1 MKATARV
8 AMNDARVRQVKRLLI
23 AGHRVA
29 DLARFFEVSPETIS
43 RIKRGAT
50 HRNVIVEGEAGLKP
64 TNPLEEVPE
73 GQTVP
78 RGLTEV
84 MHEEMN
90 ATLKKL
96 MEVQKEV
103 DGVETAQVAAP
114 ALAVSREALDAE
126 AKRAKEEEVRR
137 VREQAKVDGAGYGE

>member
-1 MKATARV
+1 MKPTVRV

-50 HRNVIVEGEAGLKP
+50 HRNVIVEGEAKLKP
-64 TNPLEEVPE
+64 ANPLEEVPE

-90 ATLKKL
+90 ATLAKL
-96 MEVQKEV
+96 MKVQEEL
-103 DGVETAQVAAP
+103 DRPVAAP
-114 ALAVSREALDAE
+114 VGQSVSREALDAE
-126 AKRAKEEEVRR
+126 AAKLREEEVRR
-137 VREQAKVDGAGYGE
+137 AREEAKREGAGYGE

>member
-1 MKATARV
+1 
-8 AMNDARVRQVKRLLI
+8 MNDARVRQVKRLLI

-50 HRNVIVEGEAGLKP
+50 HRNVIVEGEEGLKP
-64 TNPLEEVPE
+64 ANPLEEVPE

-90 ATLKKL
+90 ATLAKL
-96 MEVQKEV
+96 MKVQEELNGSMAV
-103 DGVETAQVAAP
+103 P
-114 ALAVSREALDAE
+114 AEQPVSREALDAE
-126 AKRAKEEEVRR
+126 AARLREEEVRR
-137 VREQAKVDGAGYGE
+137 AREEAKREGAGYEH

>member
-1 MKATARV
+1 MGQATRV
-8 AMNDARVRQVKRLLI
+8 TMNDARVRQVKRLLI

-50 HRNVIVEGEAGLKP
+50 HRNVIVEGEAKLKP
-64 TNPLEEVPE
+64 ANPLEEVPE

-90 ATLKKL
+90 ATLAKL
-96 MEVQKEV
+96 MKVQEEL
-103 DGVETAQVAAP
+103 DGSAIASIEKP
-114 ALAVSREALDAE
+114 ISREALDKE
-126 AKRAKEEEVRR
+126 AARLREEEVRKA
-137 VREQAKVDGAGYGE
+137 REEAKKEGAGYGE